1 MYLYVYG
8 YVYVYVYFV
17 CVCVWPFILFSFCKM
32 ANLCEASEDGNLDE
46 VKNLIK
52 GGADVNSIDDYVM
65 ETEYIYY
72 IIVCMLCLRRILYNV

>member
-1 MYLYVYG
+1 
-8 YVYVYVYFV
+8 
-17 CVCVWPFILFSFCKM
+17 M